1 MPGMRGIMA
10 TAVVCGT
17 AVLGAMAP
25 SALAFSPKSATC
37 PTASTVN
44 SALGTKVKSPT
55 STLTTYSKICTY
67 ESGALLPTRI
77 SFQEDTAAT
86 FAASEKAIG
95 KLGVKVK
102 GLGKG
107 AWTTTVGGDLDVF
120 NGSATLKIV
129 APGVTAAKLEVLA
142 RKIPGF

>member
-1 MPGMRGIMA
+1 MA

-17 AVLGAMAP
+17 AVLGARAS
-25 SALAFSPKSATC
+25 SALAFSPKSASC
-37 PTASTVN
+37 PSASTVN
-44 SALGTKVKSPT
+44 TALGTKLKSPA
-55 STLTTYSKICTY
+55 SSLTAYSKVCTYSGGGI
-67 ESGALLPTRI
+67 LPTRI
-77 SFQEDTAAT
+77 TFQEDTATT
-86 FAASEKAIG
+86 FAASEKAVG
-95 KLGVKVK
+95 KLAVKVK

-129 APGVTAAKLEVLA
+129 APGVTAAKLEALA